1 MKMNIFTI
9 VGALSAAAV
18 LSGCG
23 SAYSGLADSTG
34 LGAGQYMPAVHVEP
48 GNEGRYG
55 QVLGVCRQ
63 VAVNRQ
69 ATAAQKAQLETLT
82 GVVEGV
88 GSGAASGLEFGSLL
102 DNAGWDT
109 SAGEGALI
117 GAAAGAI
124 ASLASAFASG
134 AEDTVDETRRILL
147 NCLRTTSKD
156 GTLWQVL
163 E

>member
-1 MKMNIFTI
+1 MKTSILTI
-9 VGALSAAAV
+9 AGALAAAAV

-23 SAYSGLADSTG
+23 SAYSGLADSSG
-34 LGAGQYMPAVHVEP
+34 LGAGQYRPAVVVEP
-48 GNEGRYG
+48 GNEGRYE
-55 QVLGVCRQ
+55 QVLGVCRS

-88 GSGAASGLEFGSLL
+88 GTGAASGLEFGNLL
-102 DNAGWDT
+102 GDAGFDTNAL
-109 SAGEGALI
+109 EGAAV

-147 NCLRTTSKD
+147 NCLRTTSKG
-156 GTLWQVL
+156 GTLWTVV